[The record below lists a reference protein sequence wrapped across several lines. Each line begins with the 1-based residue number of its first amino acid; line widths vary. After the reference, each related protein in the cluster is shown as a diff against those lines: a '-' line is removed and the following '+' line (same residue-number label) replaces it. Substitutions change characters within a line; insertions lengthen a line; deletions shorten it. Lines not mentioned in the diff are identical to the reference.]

1 MRTDWS
7 PGFWQRLYA
16 TFVRNRLQSQSF
28 HRSRR
33 RALRNSARTSSWE
46 MLEPR
51 AMLAGDGFI
60 TQSSLVNPS
69 FEAVDASVYGDPDI
83 RGAVGWA
90 HHLNTGGPWNAGST
104 ATTTDAGNFEV
115 INDTSLTGS
124 RYMRLASDGGSIS
137 GLNGSGAISQN
148 LGRMEAGKTYTLTA
162 DVFGGIGN
170 TGYEV
175 LATLTSDL
183 VGGTTF
189 ATATSGLLLSAY
201 EFSDGGSVVSYTA
214 TAQDAGRDLWITY
227 AATQPGD
234 GLYRRGG
241 IDDIQLQIADSEV
254 VQGPSAPSKPLVST
268 LVNGS
273 FEEILDGA
281 SDPLYGGEPFTNIRD
296 AAGWFH
302 GVNTGAPWNAGSTYT
317 TGPWLNYDG
326 IDESS
331 LDGARYMRL
340 ASDGGSIYGLNGYG
354 AITQYLGQMEAG
366 KTYTL
371 TADVFGG
378 NGNIGYEL
386 VATLE
391 SSIVGGTTFATAS
404 IANLY
409 QGQISRNG
417 SVVSYT
423 AMADDAG
430 KDLWIKYAT
439 TQPGWGYARRGGI
452 DNVRLEVADPH
463 VVSAVANG
471 SFEDVDGA
479 VYLAY
484 PWSITGATGWNHSL
498 TTATPA
504 NAGSTPVPPSPAAG
518 WGNFD
523 AIDSAQVSGDRYMRL
538 ASDQGEVN
546 EWFGYGAVAQYLGQ
560 MEAGKTYTLTADVFA
575 GHGSAG
581 YEVVA
586 TLESTL
592 GGGTTYAQSTSP
604 RLADGDSY
612 YDDSMPGVRVT
623 TPGEFRE
630 DGSVVFYT
638 ATADD
643 AGKDLWI
650 RYSVT
655 QPGAGH
661 YRRGGI
667 DNVRL
672 AVTDSTP
679 PPPPTPSGS
688 LSFDLATLGATPQ
701 TATLRLSDD
710 GSRLIVVSGA
720 TEVATVAYSNASINV
735 ALTARAGDTLILD
748 LRSAASPPK
757 ANIAISGPASGLS
770 LVVLGRSIA
779 PVNTATSPTAGTLAV
794 NADTSI
800 AYGGVSAL
808 TVVSVAAASDTVGS
822 VVLRTGG
829 GLLAGGDSFTAL
841 NGRLTAATA
850 ASSLVTVTGLSFYLP
865 ASGVAPA
872 IGYDISQAAFLISG
886 SAVVA
891 LGAGRVPVT
900 LGSRGLVIENGALTA
915 IDMTFNG
922 TLASGGLVVGGA
934 TFTLAGLRV
943 AQTVVNSTFTVTGA
957 TQATGISGILDTLT
971 VRLGSAA
978 SATSPATTGLVVANG
993 AIAAF
998 DMAVTSAINLEGLSL
1013 APTAVAAT
1021 LDAATGKI
1029 LLTGTATA
1037 SGITGA
1043 GSLAV
1048 QLGSVAAAAAGGLPA
1063 LPATTGLVIAAGR
1076 IESCD
1081 MAVTAGTF
1089 SIDGLSLSTRGL
1101 KIARTASGAYRMTG
1115 LAAFTPTSESEIQAA
1130 LPETGGLSFVGI
1142 GGLTPS
1148 VSAITAFTM
1157 TVSQAF
1163 SVGGLAFAPLVAG
1176 SVAGLT
1182 IRQNLATKSFT
1193 ITGSAGVT
1201 ATRFAASEIILG
1213 GNQTAGLVIKDQ
1225 TITSF
1230 VMQVASTFTA
1240 AAHAFTAGSG
1250 MTLSRSSGSGTSSQF
1265 VAAGTAT
1272 LTSQARNWAVT
1283 LSGAAG
1289 SRLLVAGGTVT
1300 ELGMT
1305 VAPGSVTTN
1314 SQQFN
1319 ANVGSLAYTVV
1330 AATGVGRLTGSAQLT
1345 VLNLPLTVTIG
1356 ATSSAG
1362 WTYTDG
1368 VADSTVMKTGADFA
1382 IGGISFGTSN
1392 LTIQGFTAP
1401 GFPATGLWRVT
1412 GAAKFGMGLFD
1423 AGVSITLGSDDD
1435 PSSGWLATRTSL
1447 SQLDFRIDAG
1457 FDFQLI
1463 KFTTTPGV
1471 GLRVRYTETLAVGS
1485 EPAHKT
1491 FTLTGGASAAIVVPG
1506 MSPMALSCTFGGT
1519 DPKTGKAVPGL
1530 VIQDGK
1536 LLYLDVLA
1544 SFNANF
1550 GGTQILARDIHFVY
1564 DRAAKRFAFSGQA
1577 ALIIKGTEPNLAVT
1591 EYYRQCLGLPNVAPG
1606 VAIYGGVLL
1615 EFGQKG
1621 LPGIEVI
1628 AGRLERLDVAVS
1640 GSLGVKKVSFSL
1652 ENMRLTYV
1660 ASTQTF
1666 NLSGAAGVEFA
1677 NRFALKVTFGY
1688 QTSPGVYAPG
1698 LTIVN
1703 GTLELLDM
1711 TVDSSLKFGA
1721 LELGTQGLRFRY
1733 VRDFRLS
1740 VPGEQSRFTMTGQ
1753 IFATLFET
1761 QKVSL
1766 QFGSDDGQVA
1776 GIVVEEGKLT
1786 YVDAQI
1792 ISGMEI
1798 GGFKLPLEARL
1809 GVVYFVEAKQVVIYG
1824 SAMVEMKPLF
1834 TMHTRMGGGSREE
1847 AIRTKDDPNAPG
1859 FVIVNGKLTKFEF
1872 EVTNIY
1878 GGPFQSGTMY
1888 AKWFPATAVAAAR
1901 FELSGSATINAGI
1914 GPGTASIG
1922 TRSNPGLIIEGK
1934 TLKKLDFVGSFSDTL
1949 PIIDLSANFTGRYD
1963 AATGFFR
1970 LTGTAGLAIESI
1982 SIPEKWWA
1990 ITIKKETP
1998 RVNVG
2003 QVSLVLNVN
2012 INNPRT
2018 DASYFT
2024 AGVSLFGLPQVSATV
2039 KFGTPKI
2046 ELDFSPWGDALKNA
2060 FKEVGKKIA
2069 AGFKKLF
2076 GKKGQIDGATIF
2088 YDPTGASIVNG
2099 VLTFE
2104 PTLYTHSTTKADG
2117 STAVPIGERSGR
2129 LVLFGGTDTSTTL
2142 SNNLV
2147 MIAPGDAD
2155 TVTPYTT
2162 LLVNLLDNQ
2171 DDTVETGS
2179 ARIREVFGLD
2189 EDFDLLSAP
2198 YLLDAIGGSEP
2209 AARAFRGDVKIVSLA
2224 DMVTGSLA
2232 GLPNTVGAVPTKQ
2245 SLGLFFC
2252 SSLAEA
2258 VHTAAQND
2266 QQLDLA
2272 DAATVRALIEATAS
2286 RAGIALTDPAVA
2298 ANVAAAADIAAGVMS
2313 RIDAATPAGSAAYMT
2328 AIVKVQKLATG
2339 AIPEQFA
2346 LVNAGTTTSAAVAA
2360 AFSGTALDT
2369 LIASQI
2375 VGNLDAP
2382 QVSISDPTVTL
2393 AADGSATLDFAV
2405 TIAGTS
2411 SPDLPISVAY
2421 MTQDSTATVA
2431 DDDYDAVSGT
2441 LTWAPGDTST
2451 KYVSVPVRAGNT
2463 PTASQ
2468 FFLLDA
2474 TATNAVVADI
2484 GAGQIDLAPLTTTT
2498 GLVVSSES
2506 GIPRNITVL
2515 EATILSAVAGDVPA
2529 TGSVTFYDGSTEL
2542 GTVDLDLAGKATW
2555 QSDLLLA
2562 GSHTFRAVYSGG
2574 TSQGYTL
2581 ATSTSADQT
2590 VTVGTTQTISVD
2602 PIADHVWGI
2611 DDTTVQVM
2619 AGASSGMP
2627 VSYSVTGPA
2636 TIDAE
2641 GLVTI
2646 TGLGHVVVTVS
2657 QAGDD
2662 YTTAAT
2668 PVVVAFDVARPTII
2682 VRIDSQ
2688 TADYGDDLSAIG
2700 LTYSMSGFLGD
2711 DSSASLAGLP
2721 VVSVAPGAVHA
2732 GTYAI
2737 TATTAAD
2744 SKYDFQYE
2752 AGTLTIR
2759 KAILTVT
2766 VADKTVGYG
2775 ASVPTLT
2782 YSIAGFVHGDTASV
2796 LDALPQLATTAAGSN
2811 AGGYDIT
2818 AADVEDDDYEI
2829 VIVPGTLTI
2838 TPAALTVTADD
2849 KAITYGDAL
2858 PAFTARYSGF
2868 VNGDTAAS
2876 LDTAASVAV
2885 GAASFHAGSYVL
2897 TAADAFDPNYTIS
2910 FVPGAL
2916 SVAKAPLSITAAS
2929 LTQVAGR
2936 TQPTLTALYSGF
2948 VNGETAAVL
2957 TTQPQLSTASTGAVG
2972 SYAIDISG
2980 ATADDYGITHHAGTL
2995 TVIADTP
3002 SFGVLS
3008 SIAAPL
3014 AGDTPTYTVTIVSG
3028 IDGQTITAGSVQFRF
3043 DGVDQGSPVS
3053 LDSNGTA
3060 SFTAAPLAAGSHT
3073 ITAVYSGATG
3083 IDGGTQSLAQTV
3095 GQYGATTAF
3104 VSASLA
3110 ATYGGTPTYTVRVTP
3125 TDVSNGI
3132 PSGTVQFVVDGV
3144 DFGAPV
3150 ALDGNGEATSVALAV
3165 LGAGTHTVLARFTS
3179 SNGFQS
3185 GADSVVL
3192 EVARKTITI
3201 VGLTGVNKTYDG
3213 TTAATVSGTAA
3224 YDGLVDGELFG
3235 VVGTGTATFADASAG
3250 VGKTVTIAG
3259 YSAPSGNYELAAS
3272 PTVTATIAPKAITIV
3287 GLAGVN
3293 KTYDRTTAASF
3304 FGAAAY
3310 SGLVAGESFT
3320 VVGTGTATFAD
3331 ANVGTGKTVTIAGY
3345 AAPSANYVLP
3355 VNPSVTATISPVRL
3369 TVRANDA
3376 SRPYGAANPGNLR
3389 AVITGFVAGETA
3401 AAVVSGTPAFTVA
3414 ATATSPVSPSGY
3426 AITPTAGSLTAKNY
3440 VFDTFQAG
3448 SLVVTK
3454 AALTVTAVAAT
3465 KVSGTADPT
3474 FTFSVGG
3481 LVAGNTV
3488 ATSLSGSL
3496 TRDVGDSAGSYTIR
3510 QGSLGLT
3517 ASAAANYDLTYQPA
3531 TFTILAAPRLVV
3543 SDGFVKG
3550 STWNTGYL
3558 AVPTFTTTAA
3568 GSQLGQPLAD
3578 GPGQLA
3584 AAAALTWTNLN
3595 VVSLRFNEPVAAP
3608 AATSLVLRGVTGS
3621 GVGVQSVITSS
3632 AVVVLDGGTVVQWT
3646 LPQSLVS
3653 GRYEM
3658 TIADGVIRSSSGSRA
3673 LDGEWTNGTS
3683 TFGSG
3688 SGNGT
3693 AGGAFVYRFSV
3704 LAGDINA
3711 SGTVAADDQATV
3723 QAGQG
3728 QPFSAANYRFNV
3740 NGDTGINAV
3749 DTSLVS
3755 LQKGKTTL
3763 SGLGAFVAPLT
3774 AGANASVDAAFNVT
3788 FADDSAWRAAI
3799 TGIKVGSTATNG
3811 VLLPASAYT
3820 ISAGRIT
3827 FTPAAAALL
3836 QTSGTKVIAVVATGY
3851 ADNTVR
3857 QTITAGVA
3865 RALAVTTQ
3873 PVGPTANGGLLT
3885 AMPVVRIV
3893 DQYGNTV
3900 TGSTLAVVARVET
3913 GTGNWSLSGGT
3924 SVAAT
3929 AGVATFSTLRATS
3942 VGGAARARI
3951 RFTCGSLTT
3960 VLSNEFAVPAV

>member
-1 MRTDWS
+1 
-7 PGFWQRLYA
+7 
-16 TFVRNRLQSQSF
+16 
-28 HRSRR
+28 
-33 RALRNSARTSSWE
+33 
-46 MLEPR
+46 
-51 AMLAGDGFI
+51 
-60 TQSSLVNPS
+60 
-69 FEAVDASVYGDPDI
+69 
-83 RGAVGWA
+83 
-90 HHLNTGGPWNAGST
+90 
-104 ATTTDAGNFEV
+104 
-115 INDTSLTGS
+115 
-124 RYMRLASDGGSIS
+124 
-137 GLNGSGAISQN
+137 
-148 LGRMEAGKTYTLTA
+148 
-162 DVFGGIGN
+162 
-170 TGYEV
+170 
-175 LATLTSDL
+175 
-183 VGGTTF
+183 
-189 ATATSGLLLSAY
+189 
-201 EFSDGGSVVSYTA
+201 
-214 TAQDAGRDLWITY
+214 
-227 AATQPGD
+227 
-234 GLYRRGG
+234 
-241 IDDIQLQIADSEV
+241 
-254 VQGPSAPSKPLVST
+254 
-268 LVNGS
+268 VNGS
-273 FEEILDGA
+273 FEQIFNSAG
-281 SDPLYGGEPFTNIRD
+281 DPLYGGEPFTDIRD

-302 GVNTGAPWNAGSTYT
+302 GVNTGAPWNTGSTYT
-317 TGPWLNYDG
+317 TGDWGNYDG
-326 IDESS
+326 IDAAS
-331 LDGARYMRL
+331 LDGDRYMRL
-340 ASDGGSIYGLNGYG
+340 VSDGGSIYGLNGYG

-378 NGNIGYEL
+378 NGNTGYEV
-386 VATLE
+386 VATLA

-404 IANLY
+404 IANVY
-409 QGQISRNG
+409 AGQRNG
-417 SVVSYT
+417 SVVS
-423 AMADDAG
+423 
-430 KDLWIKYAT
+430 
-439 TQPGWGYARRGGI
+439 
-452 DNVRLEVADPH
+452 
-463 VVSAVANG
+463 
-471 SFEDVDGA
+471 
-479 VYLAY
+479 
-484 PWSITGATGWNHSL
+484 
-498 TTATPA
+498 
-504 NAGSTPVPPSPAAG
+504 
-518 WGNFD
+518 
-523 AIDSAQVSGDRYMRL
+523 
-538 ASDQGEVN
+538 
-546 EWFGYGAVAQYLGQ
+546 
-560 MEAGKTYTLTADVFA
+560 
-575 GHGSAG
+575 
-581 YEVVA
+581 
-586 TLESTL
+586 
-592 GGGTTYAQSTSP
+592 
-604 RLADGDSY
+604 
-612 YDDSMPGVRVT
+612 
-623 TPGEFRE
+623 
-630 DGSVVFYT
+630 YT

-650 RYSVT
+650 KYSTT
-655 QPGAGH
+655 QPGDGLN
-661 YRRGGI
+661 RRGGI

-688 LSFDLATLGATPQ
+688 LSFDLATLGATSQ

-735 ALTARAGDTLILD
+735 ALAARAGDTLILD

-757 ANIAISGPASGLS
+757 ANITISGPASGLS
-770 LVVLGRSIA
+770 LVVLGRGIA
-779 PVNTATSPTAGTLAV
+779 PVNTAASPTAGTLGV

-829 GLLAGGDSFTAL
+829 GLVAGGDSFTAL

-850 ASSLVTVTGLSFYLP
+850 ASSLVTVAGLSFYLP

-886 SAVVA
+886 SAVAA

-978 SATSPATTGLVVANG
+978 SATSPATTGLVVTNG
-993 AIAAF
+993 AIASF
-998 DMAVTSAINLEGLSL
+998 DMAVTSTINLEGLSL

-1063 LPATTGLVIAAGR
+1063 LPATTGLVVAAGR

-1089 SIDGLSLSTRGL
+1089 TIDGLSLSTRGL
-1101 KIARTASGAYRMTG
+1101 KIARTAGGAYRMTG
-1115 LAAFTPTSESEIQAA
+1115 FAAFTPTSESEIQAA
-1130 LPETGGLSFVGI
+1130 LPETGGLSFVGV

-1176 SVAGLT
+1176 SLAGLT
-1182 IRQNLATKSFT
+1182 IRENLATKSFT
-1193 ITGSAGVT
+1193 ITGSAAVT
-1201 ATRFAASEIILG
+1201 ATRLAATEIVLG

-1225 TITSF
+1225 AITSF

-1250 MTLSRSSGSGTSSQF
+1250 MTLSRSSGTGTSSQF
-1265 VAAGTAT
+1265 VATGTAT
-1272 LTSQARNWAVT
+1272 LTSQDRNWAVT
-1283 LSGAAG
+1283 LSGTAG
-1289 SRLLVAGGTVT
+1289 SRLLVAGGAVT
-1300 ELGMT
+1300 ELGMA

-1330 AATGVGRLTGSAQLT
+1330 AATGVGRLTGTAQLT
-1345 VLNLPLTVTIG
+1345 VLKLPLAVTIG
-1356 ATSSAG
+1356 ATPSAG

-1382 IGGISFGTSN
+1382 IGGISFGNSN

-1435 PSSGWLATRTSL
+1435 PSSGWLATQTSL

-1491 FTLTGGASAAIVVPG
+1491 FTLTGGASAAIVMPG
-1506 MSPMALSCTFGGT
+1506 LSPMALSCTFGGI

-1550 GGTQILARDIHFVY
+1550 GGVQILARDIHFVY
-1564 DRAAKRFAFSGQA
+1564 DRAAKRYAFSGQA
-1577 ALIIKGTEPNLAVT
+1577 AAIIQGTEPNLAVT
-1591 EYYRQCLGLPNVAPG
+1591 EYYRQCLGLPDVAPG

-1640 GSLGVKKVSFSL
+1640 GSLGVKKVIFSL
-1652 ENMRLTYV
+1652 ENMRFTYV
-1660 ASTQTF
+1660 ANTKTF

-1711 TVDSSLKFGA
+1711 TVDSSLKIGA
-1721 LELGTQGLRFRY
+1721 VELGTQGLRFRY
-1733 VRDFRLS
+1733 VRDFKPS
-1740 VPGEQSRFTMTGQ
+1740 VPGAQSRFTMSGQ
-1753 IFATLFET
+1753 IFATLYET

-1766 QFGSDDGQVA
+1766 QFGSDDGTVA

-1798 GGFKLPLEARL
+1798 GGFKLPLDARL
-1809 GVVYFVEAKQVVIYG
+1809 GVVYYVEAKQVVIYG
-1824 SAMVEMKPLF
+1824 SAMVEMAPLF

-1872 EVTNIY
+1872 EVTDVR
-1878 GGPFQSGTMY
+1878 GGPIQSGTMY
-1888 AKWFPATAVAAAR
+1888 AKWFPATSGSAAR
-1901 FELSGSATINAGI
+1901 FELSGSSLIDSGI
-1914 GPGTASIG
+1914 GVGTASFG
-1922 TRSNPGLIIEGK
+1922 TRANPGMIIEGK
-1934 TLKKLDFVGSFSDTL
+1934 TLKKLDFEGYFSDNM
-1949 PIIDLSANFTGRYD
+1949 PIIDLSANFRGLYD
-1963 AATGFFR
+1963 PQSGVFR
-1970 LTGTAGLAIESI
+1970 MTGTAGLAIESI
-1982 SIPEKWWA
+1982 AIPEKWWA
-1990 ITIKKETP
+1990 ITLGKKETP
-1998 RVNVG
+1998 RINVG
-2003 QVSLVLNVN
+2003 QVSMVLNVN

-2024 AGVSLFGLPQVSATV
+2024 AGVSLFGLPQVNATV

-2104 PTLYTHSTTKADG
+2104 PSLYTHSTTKADG
-2117 STAVPIGERSGR
+2117 STAVPIGEPSGR

-2171 DDTVETGS
+2171 DDTVATGS
-2179 ARIREVFGLD
+2179 AKIREVFGLD

-2258 VHTAAQND
+2258 VHTAAQTD

-2313 RIDAATPAGSAAYMT
+2313 RIDAATPAGSADYMT

-2431 DDDYDAVSGT
+2431 DGDYDAVSGT

-2529 TGSVTFYDGSTEL
+2529 TGSVTFYDGDAVL
-2542 GTVDLDLAGKATW
+2542 GTVDLDLAGKAVW
-2555 QSDLLLA
+2555 QSDLFLA

-2574 TSQGYTL
+2574 TSQGYTF
-2581 ATSTSADQT
+2581 ATSTSANQV

-2602 PIADHVWGI
+2602 PIANRVWGI

-2627 VSYSVTGPA
+2627 VSYSISGPA
-2636 TIDAE
+2636 TIDE
-2641 GLVTI
+2641 DGLVTT
-2646 TGLGHVVVTVS
+2646 TGLGHVVVTVT
-2657 QAGDD
+2657 QAGDA

-2668 PVVVAFDVARPTII
+2668 PVVVSFDVARPTIT

-2688 TADYGDDLSAIG
+2688 TADYGDDLSALG
-2700 LTYSMSGFLGD
+2700 LTYTLSGFLGD

-2721 VVSVAPGAVHA
+2721 VLSVAPGAVHP

-2737 TATTAAD
+2737 GATTAAD
-2744 SKYDFQYE
+2744 SKYDFQVE

-2759 KAILTVT
+2759 KALLTVT

-2775 ASVPTLT
+2775 ASLPTLT

-2796 LDALPQLATTAAGSN
+2796 LDALPQLATTAAGSD
-2811 AGGYDIT
+2811 AGSYDIT
-2818 AADVEDDDYEI
+2818 AADVEDNDYEI
-2829 VIVPGTLTI
+2829 VIVAGKLTI
-2838 TPAALTVTADD
+2838 TPAALTITADNQ
-2849 KAITYGDAL
+2849 AITYGDAL
-2858 PAFTARYSGF
+2858 PTFTVRYSGF

-2885 GAASFHAGSYVL
+2885 ATASFHAGSYGL

-2910 FVPGAL
+2910 FVPGTL
-2916 SVAKAPLSITAAS
+2916 TVAKAALTISADS

-2936 TQPTLTALYSGF
+2936 PQPTLTATFSGF
-2948 VNGETAAVL
+2948 VNGETSAVL
-2957 TTQPQLSTASTGAVG
+2957 TTQPQLSTDSDGSVG
-2972 SYAIDISG
+2972 TAATSVSG
-2980 ATADDYGITHHAGTL
+2980 ASSDDYQISYQAGTL
-2995 TVIADTP
+2995 TVVADTP
-3002 SFGVLS
+3002 SFAVLS

-3014 AGDTPTYTVTIVSG
+3014 AGNTPTYTVTIVSG
-3028 IDGQTITAGSVQFRF
+3028 FDGQAIAGGTVQFRL

-3053 LDSNGTA
+3053 VDENGTA
-3060 SFTAAPLAAGSHT
+3060 SFTAAPLVAGSHT
-3073 ITAVYSGATG
+3073 ITAVYSGTTG
-3083 IDGGTQSLAQTV
+3083 IEAGTQSLAQSV
-3095 GQYGATTAF
+3095 GQYAATTTF
-3104 VSASLA
+3104 VSAVVA
-3110 ATYGGTPTYTVRVTP
+3110 ATYGETPTYTVRVTP
-3125 TDVSNGI
+3125 TDVSNGT
-3132 PSGTVQFVVDGV
+3132 PQGTVQFVVDGIDVGTPVTV
-3144 DFGAPV
+3144 DGS
-3150 ALDGNGEATSVALAV
+3150 GEATSPALAV

-3192 EVARKTITI
+3192 SVARKTIAIT
-3201 VGLTGVNKTYDG
+3201 GLSGVNKTYDG
-3213 TTAATVSGTAA
+3213 TTAATVSGAA
-3224 YDGLVDGELFG
+3224 TYDGLVTGESFG
-3235 VVGTGTATFADASAG
+3235 VVGSGTATFADANAG
-3250 VGKTVTIAG
+3250 VGKTVTVTG
-3259 YSAPSGNYELAAS
+3259 YESPSDNYELTAS
-3272 PTVTATIAPKAITIV
+3272 PTVTATILAKAITIT
-3287 GLAGVN
+3287 GLTGVDR
-3293 KTYDRTTAASF
+3293 TYDGTTAATVS
-3304 FGAAAY
+3304 GTAVY
-3310 SGLVAGESFT
+3310 DGLVNGESFS
-3320 VVGTGTATFAD
+3320 VVGSGTATFVD
-3331 ANVGTGKTVTIAGY
+3331 ANAGVGKSVTIAGY
-3345 AAPSANYVLP
+3345 AAPGGNYVLP
-3355 VNPSVTATISPVRL
+3355 ANPTVTATISPARL
-3369 TVRANDA
+3369 TVRANN
-3376 SRPYGAANPGNLR
+3376 STRPYGAANPGNLT
-3389 AVITGFVAGETA
+3389 AVITGFVAAETT
-3401 AAVVSGTPAFTVA
+3401 AVVSGTPAFIVSA
-3414 ATATSPVSPSGY
+3414 SATSPVSASGY

-3440 VFDTFQAG
+3440 LFDTFQAG

-3454 AALTVTAVAAT
+3454 AALTVAAVAAT
-3465 KVSGTADPT
+3465 KVSGSADPSFI
-3474 FTFSVGG
+3474 FTVGG

-3488 ATSLSGSL
+3488 ATALSGSL
-3496 TRDVGDSAGSYTIR
+3496 TRDAGESAGSYTIR

-3517 ASAAANYDLTYQPA
+3517 ASAAASYDLTFQPA

-3543 SDGFVKG
+3543 SGGFVKG

-3558 AVPTFTTTAA
+3558 AVPAFTTTAA
-3568 GSQLGQPLAD
+3568 GSQLGQPLTD
-3578 GPGQLA
+3578 GSGQLA
-3584 AAAALTWTNLN
+3584 AAAALTWTNVN
-3595 VVSLRFNEPVAAP
+3595 VVSLRFNEAVSAP
-3608 AATSLVLRGVTGS
+3608 AATSLVIRGVTGS

-3632 AVVVLDGGTVVQWT
+3632 AVAVLDGGTVVQWT
-3646 LPQSLVS
+3646 LPQSLRS
-3653 GRYEM
+3653 GKYEM
-3658 TIADGVIRSSSGSRA
+3658 TIADNAIRTVAGSRA
-3673 LDGEWTNGTS
+3673 LDGEWTTGST

-3711 SGTVAADDQATV
+3711 SGTVAADDQTTT

-3728 QPFSAANYRFNV
+3728 QPFSAANYRLNV

-3755 LQKGKTTL
+3755 LEKGKTTL
-3763 SGLGAFVAPLT
+3763 SSLGAFVPPLT
-3774 AGANASVDAAFNVT
+3774 AAVGVSVDAAFSVT
-3788 FADDSAWRAAI
+3788 FPDDPAWRAAI

-3811 VLLPASAYT
+3811 VLLPAGAYT

-3836 QTSGTKVIAVVATGY
+3836 QTSGTKVFAVVATGY
-3851 ADNTVR
+3851 ADDAVTQAISVG
-3857 QTITAGVA
+3857 AA
-3865 RALAVTTQ
+3865 RALAIGTQ
-3873 PVGPTANGGLLT
+3873 PVGPAANGGLLRT
-3885 AMPVVRIV
+3885 MPVVRIV

-3900 TGSTLAVVARVET
+3900 TGSALTVVATVET
-3913 GTGNWSLSGGT
+3913 GTGSWSLSGGT

-3929 AGVATFSTLRATS
+3929 RGVATFSTLRATS

-3951 RFTCGSLTT
+3951 RFTCGALTT
-3960 VLSNEFAVPAV
+3960 ILSNEFAVPAV